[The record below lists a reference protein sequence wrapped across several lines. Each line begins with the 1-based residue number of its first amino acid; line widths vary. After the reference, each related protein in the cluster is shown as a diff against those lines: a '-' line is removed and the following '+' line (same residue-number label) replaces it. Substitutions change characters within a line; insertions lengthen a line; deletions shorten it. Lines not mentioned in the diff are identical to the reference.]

1 MTRSKRRREKQKAK
15 RRQESVP
22 PTALKSD
29 ILEDPA
35 TQAADLSLIR
45 RNVRW
50 AGMDDEAKTEIVDRL
65 RSVVRRTETVV
76 VGKDGEPVAAQDIAD
91 ANAINAS
98 KVLISLE
105 SQIQKDEHLE
115 KKLAR
120 PAGRGLSVGVNV
132 GLNQVQMMHASQ
144 RRERL
149 TRMMQNVER
158 RQKGEPEIP
167 PTAEDIEADEQQQR
181 QNLMN
186 LCKREG
192 LIWNPDDPELMAD
205 LRTKRK
211 AETDQMLARL
221 TAKFQAPRATSE

>member
-1 MTRSKRRREKQKAK
+1 MSRNKRRRQRQKE
-15 RRQESVP
+15 RRNSQSDNP
-22 PTALKSD
+22 PNALQSD
-29 ILEDPA
+29 ILEDPE

-50 AGMDDEAKTEIVDRL
+50 AGMTDAAKAEIVDRL
-65 RSVVRRTETVV
+65 RGVVRKTETVSV
-76 VGKDGEPVAAQDIAD
+76 NKDGEPVATQDVAD
-91 ANAINAS
+91 ANAILAS

-167 PTAEDIEADEQQQR
+167 QSAEDIEADEAQQT
-181 QNLMN
+181 QNLMS
-186 LCKREG
+186 LCEREG
-192 LIWNPDDPELMAD
+192 LTWDPADAVLMD
-205 LRTKRK
+205 SLRAMRKR
-211 AETDQMLARL
+211 EVDERL
-221 TAKFQAPRATSE
+221 SEISQRCGWDSK